1 MISEVLDMFFTV
13 IFLLLS
19 FHERSR
25 KFHFQRN
32 LRDRNQYGK
41 GIGKNNIEPE
51 IPEDVSKLRMIMR
64 PLGFTLMVCFKSE
77 SYRDLPINVNP
88 WGREKRSMGK
98 TF

>member
-1 MISEVLDMFFTV
+1 MFFTV

-25 KFHFQRN
+25 KFHFERN
-32 LRDRNQYGK
+32 LRDRNKYGK
-41 GIGKNNIEPE
+41 GIGKNDIAPE

-64 PLGFTLMVCFKSE
+64 PLGFTLMVCLKSVHE
-77 SYRDLPINVNP
+77 SCRDLLININP

-98 TF
+98 MF

>member
-1 MISEVLDMFFTV
+1 M

-41 GIGKNNIEPE
+41 GIGKNHIEPE

-64 PLGFTLMVCFKSE
+64 PLGFTLMVCFKADHE
-77 SYRDLPINVNP
+77 SYCDLPINVNP
-88 WGREKRSMGK
+88 WGREKGSVGK
-98 TF
+98 MF